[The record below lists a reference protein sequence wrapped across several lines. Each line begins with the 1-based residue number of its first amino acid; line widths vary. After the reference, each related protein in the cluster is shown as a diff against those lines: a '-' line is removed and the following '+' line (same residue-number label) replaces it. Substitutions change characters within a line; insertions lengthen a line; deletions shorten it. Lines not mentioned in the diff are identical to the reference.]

1 MPIDSSIYFQQQPLD
16 IAGAID
22 RGLSM
27 RQMLDQRK
35 KQQDMQDAYK
45 AGIVQQPD
53 GTSSFNS
60 NATISDLAK
69 RGYGQEAMALQKQ
82 ANEDALNKQK
92 LQKEKNLETANF
104 IASAAPKVKENPQA
118 YYPVFLAE
126 AKNRGLDTSPLPPVW
141 NDDAAKK
148 MDYYHGT
155 ALSLM
160 DQHKVDQ
167 DKAELG
173 LKQQEFGLKQTGQK
187 LDYGDKAEG
196 RKIDWAKVGID
207 RKKAEADANKKSGS
221 LEGQKALDRDYAK
234 DYNDWTSTSRNA
246 LDKNLQRL
254 ENAKAAL
261 QSDPSLTGSI
271 RGTLPDFI
279 RNTTNEKAIS
289 VRDEVRAAAQ
299 GALKATLGSAFTEKE
314 GERIMNQAYNEK
326 LSPEENIRK
335 IDQAIAELLAN
346 KSNNDKK
353 AMYFQ
358 KNGTLNGLDILSN
371 QQNSSNQQA
380 PKTVRMTDKS
390 GRIFDVP
397 AELYG
402 EAIAAGASKVKQ

>member
-16 IAGAID
+16 IAGSIE

-27 RQMLDQRK
+27 RQMIDQRQ
-35 KQQDMQDAYK
+35 KQQGLQDAYK

-53 GTSSFNS
+53 GTSTFNS
-60 NATISDLAK
+60 NVTISDLAK

-92 LQKEKNLETANF
+92 LQKEKVLEASGYIAN
-104 IASAAPKVKENPQA
+104 AAPKVKENPQA
-118 YYPVFLAE
+118 YYPVFLTE
-126 AKNRGLDTSPLPPVW
+126 AKNRGIDISQFPTVW
-141 NDDAAKK
+141 NNDAALK
-148 MDYYHGT
+148 MDYAHKT

-160 DQHKVDQ
+160 DQHKIDQ
-167 DKAELG
+167 DKAEFG

-207 RKKAEADANKKSGS
+207 RKKAEADANKKSGTF
-221 LEGQKALDRDYAK
+221 EGQKALDRDYAK

-353 AMYFQ
+353 AIYFQ

-390 GRIFDVP
+390 GRFFDVP

>member
-104 IASAAPKVKENPQA
+104 VASAAPKVKENPQA

-126 AKNRGLDTSPLPPVW
+126 AKNRGLDTSSLPPVW

>member
-69 RGYGQEAMALQKQ
+69 RGYGQEAMLLQKQ

-104 IASAAPKVKENPQA
+104 VASAAPKVKENPQA

-126 AKNRGLDTSPLPPVW
+126 AKNRGLDTSSLPPVW

-160 DQHKVDQ
+160 DQHKIDQ

-196 RKIDWAKVGID
+196 RKIDWAKVGLEKQKIANENKNIPQNVYAAATFGK
-207 RKKAEADANKKSGS
+207 RVEDANNQMNDLINNGYDPTSVSQSVKSKILPEVFKTDNQKLMEQAQRNFVNAILRRESGAAIS
-221 LEGQKALDRDYAK
+221 QSEFDSANKQYFPQVGDSKEVLAQKERNRQVALAGLKSEG
-234 DYNDWTSTSRNA
+234 
-246 LDKNLQRL
+246 
-254 ENAKAAL
+254 
-261 QSDPSLTGSI
+261 
-271 RGTLPDFI
+271 
-279 RNTTNEKAIS
+279 EKAWNK
-289 VRDEVRAAAQ
+289 V
-299 GALKATLGSAFTEKE
+299 
-314 GERIMNQAYNEK
+314 
-326 LSPEENIRK
+326 ENN
-335 IDQAIAELLAN
+335 LAN
-346 KSNNDKK
+346 
-353 AMYFQ
+353 
-358 KNGTLNGLDILSN
+358 
-371 QQNSSNQQA
+371 QNSSNQQA

>member
-53 GTSSFNS
+53 GTTSFNS
-60 NATISDLAK
+60 GTTIADLAK

-92 LQKEKNLETANF
+92 LQKEKYLETANF
-104 IASAAPKVKENPQA
+104 VANAAPKIKENPQT
-118 YYPVFLAE
+118 YYPLFLQS
-126 AKNRGLDTSPLPPVW
+126 AKNRGLDISSYPTTWGPEAQNKLDLDHATS
-141 NDDAAKK
+141 
-148 MDYYHGT
+148 
-155 ALSLM
+155 LSLM
-160 DQHKVDQ
+160 DQHKIAQ

-207 RKKAEADANKKSGS
+207 RKKADAEVNKKSGT

-353 AMYFQ
+353 AIYFQ

-390 GRIFDVP
+390 GRFFDVP

>member
-1 MPIDSSIYFQQQPLD
+1 MALDANIILQGRAPQFMNQMDVAKDAMTMKQLAMQNQSLEKESNDRSTINDILKRNTTLDSSGKTTINRGAALSDLYKFNPQKAMDFQKQ
-16 IAGAID
+16 
-22 RGLSM
+22 LSA
-27 RQMLDQRK
+27 
-35 KQQDMQDAYK
+35 QDMDQLK
-45 AGIVQQPD
+45 IH
-53 GTSSFNS
+53 T
-60 NATISDLAK
+60 
-69 RGYGQEAMALQKQ
+69 E
-82 ANEDALNKQK
+82 
-92 LQKEKNLETANF
+92 
-104 IASAAPKVKENPQA
+104 
-118 YYPVFLAE
+118 
-126 AKNRGLDTSPLPPVW
+126 
-141 NDDAAKK
+141 AAK
-148 MDYYHGT
+148 
-155 ALSLM
+155 ALAWSATPENYTQIKAKAIEMGLPNS
-160 DQHKVDQ
+160 
-167 DKAELG
+167 DKLPDTYSPEFVQRWQIATLNGEEQLKKSQNDAELG

-207 RKKAEADANKKSGS
+207 RKKAEAEADANKKSGTF
-221 LEGQKALDRDYAK
+221 EGQKALDRDYAK

-299 GALKATLGSAFTEKE
+299 GALKATLGTAFTEKE

-353 AMYFQ
+353 AIYFQ

-390 GRIFDVP
+390 GRFFDVP

>member
-1 MPIDSSIYFQQQPLD
+1 MALDANIILQGRAPQFMNQMDVAKDAMTMKQLAMQNQSLERESNDRATINDILKRNTTLDSSGKTTINRGAALSDLYKFNPQKAMDFQKQ
-16 IAGAID
+16 
-22 RGLSM
+22 LSA
-27 RQMLDQRK
+27 
-35 KQQDMQDAYK
+35 QDMDQLK
-45 AGIVQQPD
+45 SH
-53 GTSSFNS
+53 T
-60 NATISDLAK
+60 
-69 RGYGQEAMALQKQ
+69 E
-82 ANEDALNKQK
+82 
-92 LQKEKNLETANF
+92 
-104 IASAAPKVKENPQA
+104 
-118 YYPVFLAE
+118 
-126 AKNRGLDTSPLPPVW
+126 
-141 NDDAAKK
+141 AAK
-148 MDYYHGT
+148 
-155 ALSLM
+155 ALAWSATPENYTQIKAKAIEMGLPNS
-160 DQHKVDQ
+160 
-167 DKAELG
+167 DKLPDTYSPEFVQRWQIATLNGEEQLKKSQNDAEFG